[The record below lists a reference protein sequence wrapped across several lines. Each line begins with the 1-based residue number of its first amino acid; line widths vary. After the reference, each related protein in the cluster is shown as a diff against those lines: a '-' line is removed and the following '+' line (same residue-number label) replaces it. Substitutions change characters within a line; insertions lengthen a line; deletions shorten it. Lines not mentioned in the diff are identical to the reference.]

1 MNDEQ
6 FRQRV
11 MAELTHIRTAVY
23 GLVGFAAAAA
33 IWFHYFR

>member
-11 MAELTHIRTAVY
+11 LAELTHIRTAVY
-23 GLVGFAAAAA
+23 VLVGAAAMVA
-33 IWFHYFR
+33 IWFHYLR